1 LPLLKLRSNGRGR
14 AFTPLR
20 GLVESVQRFAYAY
33 DWPARL
39 LGRIPAASRVRV
51 LHHRLGLLPPR
62 PGRRPLRIAFA
73 SDLHIGPLT
82 PAPLLDEAFARI
94 AEARPDV
101 LALGGDYVSLEVT
114 PAIAARLE
122 ALVAAAPVAT
132 KVAVLGNHDLW
143 TRHDVIERALTAGG
157 ARVLLNETIKLPP
170 PYDDVALVGLDDPWT
185 GEVDADRA
193 FAGADTPVKVVL
205 AHAPESVPFVQG
217 RGAQLLMCGHTHGGQ
232 VAAPWGPFAV
242 QGPLSRRWP
251 HGLYRLDELQLFVS
265 RGVGY
270 SDLPVRSFAPSDI
283 AIFELGDEASA

>member
-1 LPLLKLRSNGRGR
+1 LPLVKLRSNGRGR

-20 GLVESVQRFAYAY
+20 GLCETVQRYAYAY

-39 LGRIPAASRVRV
+39 LGRLPQASRVRV
-51 LHHRLGLLPPR
+51 VRHELAVLSHR

-94 AEARPDV
+94 EEAEPDV
-101 LALGGDYVSLEVT
+101 LALGGDYVSLEVNRG
-114 PAIAARLE
+114 IAARLE
-122 ALVAAAPVAT
+122 ELVARVSAPL

-143 TRHDVIERALTAGG
+143 TRHDLIERALASGG
-157 ARVLLNETIKLPP
+157 ARVLLNDTVRLPP
-170 PYDDVALVGLDDPWT
+170 PFDDVALVGLDDPWT

-193 FAGADTPVKVVL
+193 FAGADAPVKLVV
-205 AHAPESVPFVQG
+205 AHAPESVPFVEG
-217 RGAQLLMCGHTHGGQ
+217 RGARLLLCGHTHGGQ

-242 QGPLSRRWP
+242 QGRLSRRWP
-251 HGLYRLDELQLFVS
+251 HGLFQLDDLHLFVS

-270 SDLPVRSFAPSDI
+270 SDLPVRAFAPPDVAVFDLI
-283 AIFELGDEASA
+283 

>member
-1 LPLLKLRSNGRGR
+1 MPLLKLRSNGRGR

-20 GLVESVQRFAYAY
+20 GLCETVQRYAYAY

-39 LGRIPAASRVRV
+39 LSRIPAASRVRV
-51 LHHRLGLLPPR
+51 LRHRLELLSKR

-114 PAIAARLE
+114 PSIAARLE
-122 ALVAAAPVAT
+122 ALVARVDVPL

-143 TRHDVIERALTAGG
+143 TRHDLIERALSAGG
-157 ARVLLNETIKLPP
+157 ARVLLNDTVTLPP

-193 FAGADTPVKVVL
+193 FATADAPVKLVL
-205 AHAPESVPFVQG
+205 AHAPESVPFVEG
-217 RGAQLLMCGHTHGGQ
+217 RGVRLLLCGHTHGGQ
-232 VAAPWGPFAV
+232 VAAPWGPVAV
-242 QGPLSRRWP
+242 QGRLSRRWP
-251 HGLYRLDELQLFVS
+251 HGLYQLDDMHLFVS

-283 AIFELGDEASA
+283 AIFDLT

>member
-1 LPLLKLRSNGRGR
+1 LPLKLRSNGRGR
-14 AFTPLR
+14 SFTRLR
-20 GLVESVQRFAYAY
+20 GLVETVQRYAYAY
-33 DWPARL
+33 DWPARV
-39 LGRIPAASRVRV
+39 LGCIPAASRVRV
-51 LHHRLGLLPPR
+51 LHHHLPVLAAR
-62 PGRRPLRIAFA
+62 PGRRALRIAFA

-82 PAPLLDEAFARI
+82 PARLLDEAFARI

-114 PAIAARLE
+114 DAIACRLE
-122 ALVAAAPVAT
+122 ALVAGVPAPL

-143 TRHDVIERALTAGG
+143 TRHDVIERALAAGG
-157 ARVLLNETIKLPP
+157 ARVLLNETVKLPP

-185 GEVDADRA
+185 GVIDPDRA
-193 FAGADTPVKVVL
+193 FAAADAPVKVVL
-205 AHAPESVPFVQG
+205 AHAPESVPSVQG

-251 HGLYRLDELQLFVS
+251 HGLYRLDDFHLFVS

-270 SDLPVRSFAPSDI
+270 SDLPVRSFAPSDV
-283 AIFELGDEASA
+283 AVFDL